1 MESIPVDQCGRLLP
15 ATQADSDNNNN
26 SQGTSFP
33 APMKHSA
40 IVLANGRYMTP
51 NGKTAHGLVRGSDRF
66 DVLAVVEP
74 VLAGQD
80 AGETLDG
87 VHRNIPIV
95 ASIDDA
101 LALIGSTP
109 DFCIVGI
116 ATHGGRLTEELREL
130 ILEAVNKGMS
140 IANGLHDAASDDP
153 EIARAAHEKNVE
165 LIDLR
170 KPKPKHELHFW
181 EGDIYSVRAPR
192 IAVLGT
198 DCALGKRTTTRL
210 LVEALNAEG
219 IRAEMI
225 YTGQT
230 GWMQGARYGF
240 VLDSVVNDYVSGE
253 LERAIVSCDREL
265 NPDVMI
271 LEGQAALRNPSG
283 PCGAEFLLSADAKGV
298 ILQHGAGREFFEGYE
313 KQGYRIPSLQSEI
326 ELIAFYGARVLA
338 VTLNNKSATPET
350 LRRYQREY
358 SEQLGI
364 PVLRILEQGAGGL
377 VPVVRQFI
385 QQ

>member
-1 MESIPVDQCGRLLP
+1 
-15 ATQADSDNNNN
+15 
-26 SQGTSFP
+26 
-33 APMKHSA
+33 MKHTA
-40 IVLANGRYMTP
+40 IVLANGRYLSP

-80 AGETLDG
+80 AGVALDG
-87 VHRNIPIV
+87 VHRDIPIV

-101 LALIGSTP
+101 LALAGKTP
-109 DFCIVGI
+109 DFCVMGI
-116 ATHGGRLTEELREL
+116 ATHGGRLTEELRKL

-140 IANGLHDAASDDP
+140 IANGLHDAASDDE
-153 EIARAAHEKNVE
+153 EIAHAAREKKVE

-170 KPKPKHELHFW
+170 KPGPKHELHFW

-210 LVEALNAEG
+210 LVEALNADG

-240 VLDSVVNDYVSGE
+240 VLDSVVNDYVCGE
-253 LERAIVSCDREL
+253 LEHAIVRCDREV
-265 NPDVMI
+265 NPDVMV

-298 ILQHGAGREFFEGYE
+298 ILQHGAGREFYEGYE
-313 KQGYRIPSLQSEI
+313 KQGYRIPSLKSEV
-326 ELIAFYGARVLA
+326 ELIDYYGARVLA
-338 VTLNNKSATPET
+338 VTLNGKSATPDE
-350 LRRYQREY
+350 LERYQQQYQE
-358 SEQLGI
+358 ELGL
-364 PVLRILEQGAGGL
+364 PVVRILEEGAGAL
-377 VPVVRQFI
+377 VPVVREFI
-385 QQ
+385 WK

>member
-1 MESIPVDQCGRLLP
+1 
-15 ATQADSDNNNN
+15 
-26 SQGTSFP
+26 
-33 APMKHSA
+33 MKHSA
-40 IVLANGRYMTP
+40 IVLANGRYLTP

-80 AGETLDG
+80 AGEALDG
-87 VHRNIPIV
+87 IHRGIPIV

-101 LALIGSTP
+101 IALVGGTP
-109 DFCIVGI
+109 DFCVVGI
-116 ATHGGRLTEELREL
+116 ATHGGRLTDELRRL

-140 IANGLHDAASDDP
+140 IANGLHDAASDD
-153 EIARAAHEKNVE
+153 EAIARAARENNVE

-181 EGDIYSVRAPR
+181 EGEIYSVRAPR

-210 LVEALNAEG
+210 LVEALNSEG

-240 VLDSVVNDYVSGE
+240 VLDSVVNDYVCGE
-253 LERAIVSCDREL
+253 LEHAIVTCDREAE
-265 NPDVMI
+265 PDVMI
-271 LEGQAALRNPSG
+271 LEGQSALRNPSG
-283 PCGAEFLLSADAKGV
+283 PCGAEFLLAADARGV

-313 KQGYRIPSLQSEI
+313 KHGYRIPSLESEVA
-326 ELIAFYGARVLA
+326 LIGHYGAKVLA
-338 VTLNNKSATPET
+338 VTLNGKSVTPDE
-350 LRRYQREY
+350 LIRHQQDFRER
-358 SEQLGI
+358 LGL
-364 PVLRILEQGAGGL
+364 PVVRILEEGAREL
-377 VPVVRQFI
+377 VPVIRQYLEMSAPPTVAT
-385 QQ
+385 

>member
-1 MESIPVDQCGRLLP
+1 
-15 ATQADSDNNNN
+15 
-26 SQGTSFP
+26 
-33 APMKHSA
+33 MKHTA
-40 IVLANGRYMTP
+40 IVLANGRYITP
-51 NGKTAHGLVRGSDRF
+51 NGKTAHGLVRGSERF
-66 DVLAVVEP
+66 EVLAVVEP

-80 AGETLDG
+80 AGVALDG

-101 LALIGSTP
+101 LERIGNTP
-109 DFCIVGI
+109 EFCVVGI
-116 ATHGGRLTEELREL
+116 ATHGGRFTEELRRL
-130 ILEAVNKGMS
+130 ILEAVSKGMS

-153 EIARAAHEKNVE
+153 EIARAARERNVQ

-210 LVEALNAEG
+210 LVETLNASG

-240 VLDSVVNDYVSGE
+240 VLDSVVNDYVCGE
-253 LERAIVSCDREL
+253 LEHAIVRCDREV

-283 PCGAEFLLSADAKGV
+283 PCGAEFLLSADARGV

-313 KQGYRIPSLQSEI
+313 KEGYRIPSLQSEI
-326 ELIAFYGARVLA
+326 ELIGYYGAKVLA
-338 VTLNNKSATPET
+338 VTLNGKSATAER
-350 LRRYQREY
+350 LKQYQQEY
-358 SEQLGI
+358 RQQLGI
-364 PVLRILEQGAGGL
+364 PVVRILEEGAGEL
-377 VPVVRQFI
+377 VPVVRHHLER
-385 QQ
+385 